1 MAMKLICLTGAESTG
16 KSSLAL
22 QLAGHFNTYSL
33 AEYARE
39 YLETFGPTYVYEDL
53 SSMAKEQQRRI
64 LKFAKISKP
73 IGFLDTDLLTL
84 ILWSKYVFGKVD
96 PWLEEAFQQNKVDLY
111 LLCKPDIA
119 WKADPLREHPNEREQ
134 ISSMY
139 EDELQIRNLP
149 YHVVQGEGEARL
161 SSALN
166 AIEKS
171 KLF

>member
-53 SSMAKEQQRRI
+53 SSMAEEQQRRI
-64 LKFAKISKP
+64 LKFAKIPKP

-84 ILWSKYVFGKVD
+84 MIWSKYVFNRVD
-96 PWLEEAFQQNKVDLY
+96 PWLEEAFQQKKIDLY

-119 WKADPLREHPNEREQ
+119 WEADPLREHPTKREQ
-134 ISSMY
+134 IHSIY
-139 EDELQIRNLP
+139 ENELLRRQLP
-149 YHVVQGEGEARL
+149 FEIVQGEGEARF

-166 AIEKS
+166 AIEES